1 MVPAKEVHSAAYPG
15 DGFLEEEQT
24 IEERIAPPRKSLDA
38 SALHQPISILPYV
51 SPVCVTQDTT
61 ITTATHLM
69 QENRIGCVLVQ
80 DTVPLLGIFTERDL
94 LNRVLGAGLNLDQT
108 TVGSVMT
115 PDPETLPI
123 DAAIV
128 FALNLMGEGAF
139 RHLPLVNDEGRPVG
153 MLSVKHIVQYLTEFF
168 SEEVLNLPPR
178 PNLLHPGQREG
189 A

>member
-1 MVPAKEVHSAAYPG
+1 MVPAREVHSAAYPG

-24 IEERIAPPRKSLDA
+24 MEELIAPPRKSLDA
-38 SALHQPISILPYV
+38 NLLHQPISILSYV
-51 SPVCVTQDTT
+51 PPVCVTQDTT
-61 ITTATHLM
+61 ITMATHLM
-69 QENRIGCVLVQ
+69 QENRVGCVLIQ
-80 DTVPLLGIFTERDL
+80 DTVQILGIFTERDL
-94 LNRVLGAGLNLDQT
+94 LNRVLGAGRDVDQT

-139 RHLPLVNDEGRPVG
+139 RHLPLVNDEDRPVG
-153 MLSVKHIVQYLTEFF
+153 MLSAKHIVQYLTEFF